1 MKKPNSFFVLTVLF
15 WAVIGSVL
23 ATFTR
28 SEIQL
33 AFNKVH
39 FPLGNTLVPYLTHLG
54 DGAIFAFGIIFLWIR
69 FRDFFAI
76 LFTALYTLIST
87 AVLKQIVFSG
97 APRPAMYFPEGSLEF
112 VDGVKMHMINSFPS
126 GHTTAAFAFYGILAL
141 LVSKKHEWLRIPLFI
156 IAIAVGFSRVYLN
169 QHFLID
175 VWAGMALGLV
185 ISYLGALTA
194 EQIKTKWIDNKL

>member
-15 WAVIGSVL
+15 WAVLGAML

-28 SEIQL
+28 TEIQM
-33 AFNKVH
+33 AFNRVH
-39 FPLGNTLVPYLTHLG
+39 FPLGDTLVPYLTHFG
-54 DGAIFAFGIIFLWIR
+54 DGAIFAFGLIFLWIR

-76 LFTALYTLIST
+76 LFTSLYTLLAT
-87 AVLKQIVFSG
+87 TLLKQFVFAG
-97 APRPAMYFPEGSLEF
+97 APRPAKYFPEGTLEL

-141 LVSKKHEWLRIPLFI
+141 LVTQKYEWLRIPLFI
-156 IAIAVGFSRVYLN
+156 IAMAVGLSRVYLN

-185 ISYLGALTA
+185 ISYLGAMSA
-194 EQIKTKWIDNKL
+194 DKIKAAWIDKKL